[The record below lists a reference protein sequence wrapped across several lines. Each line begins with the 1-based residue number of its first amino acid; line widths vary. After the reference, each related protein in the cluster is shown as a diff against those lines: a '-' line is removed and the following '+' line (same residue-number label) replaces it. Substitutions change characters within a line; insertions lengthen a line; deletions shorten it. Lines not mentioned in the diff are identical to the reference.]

1 MEAGGIFCLV
11 SQNVFLDV
19 KRVIRHRKC
28 GREKII
34 GGLAQEQSNR
44 FTRGGSWVRNLH
56 PLPVFVVAVKLRP
69 PMRMY

>member
-11 SQNVFLDV
+11 RQNVFLDV

-34 GGLAQEQSNR
+34 GGLAQLVER
-44 FTRGGSWVRNLH
+44 FPYKEDVGGSNPSAPTSL
-56 PLPVFVVAVKLRP
+56 LRT
-69 PMRMY
+69 